1 MSRSV
6 SHAVQPDTGRATF
19 DAGRAD
25 VPAFALTFDDGPDLA
40 PIERWLK
47 ALEDKGARG
56 TFFFTGEWLDR
67 HPRLARRIIAR
78 GHELAHHSYH
88 HRRMGE
94 IEDQALFLE
103 EIRLAEI
110 AYQEATGRPAPAF
123 FRFPYLHFRERTLEW
138 LSGIGYIA
146 VGGFD
151 SGDWAGIDA
160 ESIAA
165 NVAPALK
172 SGIVVV
178 HHCNDIARGTPG
190 ALPVILDA
198 AAERG
203 LKAVVVSD
211 MLRALGRH
219 PGYRSWRLSI
229 TVPADGPD
237 LPPEDWRP
245 AGAPEEAR
253 RVADE
258 SYGWFT
264 AAAAREASG
273 SRAGWRKYF
282 AEPVTGPDGITEDR
296 TLLYGRYFA
305 DKYWGYVRAAVKDD
319 ALHLIDFAFREA
331 QADTL
336 IYLLRWSAET
346 ARERGC
352 ARIETRRDMRRLE
365 RMCRHLGWRTEW
377 ILETSN

>member
-1 MSRSV
+1 
-6 SHAVQPDTGRATF
+6 
-19 DAGRAD
+19 
-25 VPAFALTFDDGPDLA
+25 
-40 PIERWLK
+40 
-47 ALEDKGARG
+47 
-56 TFFFTGEWLDR
+56 
-67 HPRLARRIIAR
+67 
-78 GHELAHHSYH
+78 
-88 HRRMGE
+88 
-94 IEDQALFLE
+94 
-103 EIRLAEI
+103 
-110 AYQEATGRPAPAF
+110 
-123 FRFPYLHFRERTLEW
+123 
-138 LSGIGYIA
+138 
-146 VGGFD
+146 
-151 SGDWAGIDA
+151 
-160 ESIAA
+160 
-165 NVAPALK
+165 VAPALE

-282 AEPVTGPDGITEDR
+282 AEPITGPDGITEDR